1 MRGPIR
7 GKEIAYQL
15 EAKLGEVV
23 PSHTFRIKRK
33 GGDIDVEYITKRG
46 HHQVHMFAS
55 EGVNGVMRV
64 LRTIK
69 QQYEADRGCNDHS

>member
-7 GKEIAYQL
+7 GKEIAHQL
-15 EAKLGEVV
+15 ELKLADVI
-23 PSHTFRIKRK
+23 PKHTFRIKRK
-33 GGDIDVEYITKRG
+33 GGDIDVEFITKRG
-46 HHQVHMFAS
+46 HHQAHMFAS

>member
-1 MRGPIR
+1 MRARIR
-7 GKEIAYQL
+7 GKEIAHHL

-33 GGDIDVEYITKRG
+33 GGDIDVEYLTKRG

-64 LRTIK
+64 LRTVK
-69 QQYEADRGCNDHS
+69 QQYEADRTCSDHS

>member
-7 GKEIAYQL
+7 GKEVAHQL
-15 EAKLGEVV
+15 EAKLSEVV
-23 PSHTFRIKRK
+23 PSHTFRVKRK
-33 GGDIDVEYITKRG
+33 GGDIDVEYITKKG

-55 EGVNGVMRV
+55 EGVNGVLRL

-69 QQYEADRGCNDHS
+69 QQYEADRTCSDHS